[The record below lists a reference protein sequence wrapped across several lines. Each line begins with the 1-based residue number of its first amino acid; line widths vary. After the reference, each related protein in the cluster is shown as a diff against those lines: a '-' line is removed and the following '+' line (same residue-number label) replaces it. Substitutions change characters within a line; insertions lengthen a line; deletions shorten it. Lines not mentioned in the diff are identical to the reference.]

1 MANKSQDAKRAN
13 SKRPRSEKQMNKK
26 KTAKTAYQK
35 ERDAMKGMKH
45 RKHAASQGY
54 TRGC

>member
-13 SKRPRSEKQMNKK
+13 SKKARSEKQMNKK
-26 KTAKTAYQK
+26 KTEKTAYQK
-35 ERDAMKGMKH
+35 ERDALKGKKH
-45 RKHAASQGY
+45 RKHAVSQGY